1 MLKRTGPAAAFG
13 IALLFPAP
21 AAISHPHMLAEAN
34 LQVGVAPDGRTIQ
47 KLKHV
52 WRFDDV
58 SSSMFLV
65 DLDLNGDMAL
75 DAAELKQGGK
85 VMLESM
91 AEYNYFQ
98 LVTHDGKDVP
108 MNPPVEII
116 PTWENNILVITMET
130 TPKAALPLVGKV
142 DIGVYDP
149 TFYVAIDFLSDD
161 QLQVAAM
168 PTNCARQVV
177 RPDPDEA
184 IAQNQSSL
192 TDAFMND
199 PGGNDMGKIFATRL
213 ELKCQA
219 NG

>member
-1 MLKRTGPAAAFG
+1 MLKRHRLAAAV
-13 IALLFPAP
+13 
-21 AAISHPHMLAEAN
+21 AAIIASPTAAVSHPHMLAEAN
-34 LQVGVAPDGRTIQ
+34 LQVGIAPDGRTIQ

-65 DLDLNGDMAL
+65 DLDLNGDLAL

-98 LVTHDGKDVP
+98 LVTHDGKDVE
-108 MNPPVEII
+108 MNPPVEIV
-116 PTWENNILVITMET
+116 PTWENNILIVTLET
-130 TPKAALPLVGKV
+130 TPKAALPLAGTV

-149 TFYVAIDFLSDD
+149 TFFVAIDFASDD
-161 QLQVAAM
+161 ALQAASL
-168 PTNCARQVV
+168 PGSCARQVV
-177 RPDPDEA
+177 RPNPDEA
-184 IAQNQSSL
+184 IAQNQGSL
-192 TDAFMND
+192 TDAFFND
-199 PGGNDMGKIFATRL
+199 PSGNDMGKIFATKL

-219 NG
+219 SG